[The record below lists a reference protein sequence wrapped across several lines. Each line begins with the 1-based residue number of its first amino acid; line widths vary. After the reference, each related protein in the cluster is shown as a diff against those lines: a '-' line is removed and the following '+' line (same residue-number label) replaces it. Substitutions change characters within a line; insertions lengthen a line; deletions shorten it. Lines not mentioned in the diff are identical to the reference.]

1 MKTMNIKK
9 YYTERFPD
17 DELGNEIK
25 DDVTFLGLLDIL
37 FRNLDVYD
45 YVGVGDSLVRER
57 VFEGLSQYSSLDYS
71 FIYDLWLQKN
81 K

>member
-71 FIYDLWLQKN
+71 FIYDLWFQK

>member
-1 MKTMNIKK
+1 MKTMNIKQ
-9 YYTERFPD
+9 YYTERFPAD
-17 DELGNEIK
+17 DLGNEIK

-45 YVGVGDSLVRER
+45 YMGVGDSLVRER
-57 VFEGLSQYSSLDYS
+57 VFEGLSGYTNLDYS
-71 FIYDLWLQKN
+71 FIYDLWLQK

>member
-1 MKTMNIKK
+1 MNIKK

-71 FIYDLWLQKN
+71 FIYDLWLQK

>member
-1 MKTMNIKK
+1 MNIKQ
-9 YYTERFPD
+9 YYTERFPTD
-17 DELGNEIK
+17 DLGNEIK
-25 DDVTFLGLLDIL
+25 DNVTFLGLLDIL

>member
-1 MKTMNIKK
+1 MKTMNIKQ
-9 YYTERFPD
+9 YYTERFPTD
-17 DELGNEIK
+17 DLGNEIK
-25 DDVTFLGLLDIL
+25 DNVTFLGLLDIL

-71 FIYDLWLQKN
+71 FIYDLWLQK

>member
-1 MKTMNIKK
+1 MNIKK

-71 FIYDLWLQKN
+71 FIYDLWFQK

>member
-71 FIYDLWLQKN
+71 FIYDLWLQK

>member
-1 MKTMNIKK
+1 MNIKQ
-9 YYTERFPD
+9 YYTERFPTD
-17 DELGNEIK
+17 DLGNEIK
-25 DDVTFLGLLDIL
+25 DNVTFLGLLDIL

-71 FIYDLWLQKN
+71 FIYDLWLQK